1 MKTFWKILSR
11 ILIVIVALIALIIGS
26 IPVDVLLGGGR
37 VEAVA
42 NTRIPNGDGP
52 EILAYVAYPT
62 SAGPHPVVIMVHEF
76 WGLNQEIV
84 GRAEALAQEGYLV
97 IAPSIFR
104 GKASNWI
111 PSAIYQ
117 TASTPQSQI
126 THDLDAV
133 FTWLSSQ
140 PEALSDRVA
149 ILGFCFGGR
158 TSLLYSLSND
168 KLAAAVVFYGPPVVD
183 VDQLRSLSG
192 SVLGIYGGADI
203 SISEADVNAFEAAL
217 NEAGVSNQISIY
229 KDQPHAFVTMEGIH
243 QDGSAPQQAWEQ
255 AVTFLNQTLKTDDSA
270 SRQVTPTQVA
280 DATDWGYLLRL
291 AYQHALGLIT
301 GHHQG

>member
-11 ILIVIVALIALIIGS
+11 VLIVIVALIALIIGS
-26 IPVDVLLGGGR
+26 IPADVLIGGGR

-97 IAPSIFR
+97 VAPSIFR

-126 THDLDAV
+126 TRDLDAV
-133 FTWLSSQ
+133 FIWLSSQ
-140 PEALSDRVA
+140 PKVRSDRIA

-158 TSLLYSLSND
+158 TSLLYSLSNK
-168 KLAAAVVFYGPPVVD
+168 KLAATVVFYGPPVVD

-203 SISEADVNAFEAAL
+203 SISEADVIAFEAAL
-217 NEAGVSNQISIY
+217 NKAGVSNQISIY
-229 KDQPHAFVTMEGIH
+229 KDQPHAFVTVEGIR
-243 QDGSAPQQAWEQ
+243 QNGSPSQQAWKQ
-255 AVTFLNQTLKTDDSA
+255 AIKFLNQNLQKNDSVL
-270 SRQVTPTQVA
+270 RQVTQTQA
-280 DATDWGYLLRL
+280 ANATDWGYLLRL
-291 AYQHALGLIT
+291 AYEHTLGLII
-301 GHHQG
+301 GHHQS